1 MKNILKVMFSVMLAF
16 IVFTCIS
23 AFTDSKV
30 TTESIIIAKNNTT
43 VYALPTVNPV
53 AVVLNKPVVESVSID
68 TVKLKEI
75 IITSRIDKKSL
86 DKLLRFIK
94 KDPKFYCNSHKDT
107 IITTVT
113 ETLPELVPLKPIEG
127 RVVLSLPLP
136 PLLVLKV

>member
-30 TTESIIIAKNNTT
+30 TTESTIIAKNNTT

>member
-16 IVFTCIS
+16 IVFTCTS

-30 TTESIIIAKNNTT
+30 TTESTIIAKNNTT
-43 VYALPTVNPV
+43 VFALPTVNPV
-53 AVVLNKPVVESVSID
+53 SIMLDKPVVESVSID

-94 KDPKFYCNSHKDT
+94 KDPKFYCNSHKDN

>member
-30 TTESIIIAKNNTT
+30 TTESTIIAKNNTT
-43 VYALPTVNPV
+43 VFALPTVNPV
-53 AVVLNKPVVESVSID
+53 SIMLDKPVVESVSID

-94 KDPKFYCNSHKDT
+94 KDPKFYCNSHKDI
-107 IITTVT
+107 IITMVT

>member
-16 IVFTCIS
+16 IVFTCTS

-30 TTESIIIAKNNTT
+30 TTESTIIAKNNTT
-43 VYALPTVNPV
+43 VFTLPTVNPV

>member
-1 MKNILKVMFSVMLAF
+1 MKHILKVMFSVMLAF

-23 AFTDSKV
+23 AFTDSKI
-30 TTESIIIAKNNTT
+30 TTESTIIAKNNTT
-43 VYALPTVNPV
+43 VFALPTVNPV
-53 AVVLNKPVVESVSID
+53 AVMLNKPVVESVSID

-75 IITSRIDKKSL
+75 IITSRLDKKPL

-94 KDPKFYCNSHKDT
+94 KDPKFYCSHKDT

>member
-16 IVFTCIS
+16 IVFTCTS

-30 TTESIIIAKNNTT
+30 TTESTIIAKNNTT

-94 KDPKFYCNSHKDT
+94 KDPKFYCTSYKNN

>member
-30 TTESIIIAKNNTT
+30 TTESTIIAKNNTT
-43 VYALPTVNPV
+43 VFALPTVNPV

-68 TVKLKEI
+68 TVKLKEV

>member
-1 MKNILKVMFSVMLAF
+1 MKHILKVMFSVMLAF

-23 AFTDSKV
+23 AFTDSKI
-30 TTESIIIAKNNTT
+30 TTESTIIAKNNTT
-43 VYALPTVNPV
+43 VFTLPTVNPV

>member
-30 TTESIIIAKNNTT
+30 TTESTIIAKNNTT

-94 KDPKFYCNSHKDT
+94 KDPKFYCTSYKNN

>member
-16 IVFTCIS
+16 IVFICTS

-30 TTESIIIAKNNTT
+30 TTESTIIAKNNTT

-136 PLLVLKV
+136 PLLVLKL

>member
-16 IVFTCIS
+16 IVFTCTS

-30 TTESIIIAKNNTT
+30 TTESTIIAKNNTT
-43 VYALPTVNPV
+43 VFTLPTVNPV

-94 KDPKFYCNSHKDT
+94 KDPKFYCTSYKNN